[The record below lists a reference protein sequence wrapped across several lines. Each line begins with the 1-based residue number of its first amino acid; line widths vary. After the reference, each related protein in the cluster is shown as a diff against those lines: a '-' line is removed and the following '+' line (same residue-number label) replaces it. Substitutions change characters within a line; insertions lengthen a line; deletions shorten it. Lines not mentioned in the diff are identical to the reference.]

1 MTSISQHLATSL
13 PIDKPSFLPIGLCR
27 EAVVTMALMDAILK
41 GLTDNQHGALQ
52 DLCAMAK
59 YILLCLRIYG
69 RVPGIPVQSG
79 CMQGS
84 S

>member
-1 MTSISQHLATSL
+1 
-13 PIDKPSFLPIGLCR
+13 
-27 EAVVTMALMDAILK
+27 MALMDAILK
-41 GLTDNQHGALQ
+41 SLTDNQHGALQ